1 MGGTG
6 GKVAVFVGVFFAPK
20 KTKQLVF
27 PSILPTSVFFRGEK
41 ISLSKVQNA
50 VEKKRLQF
58 FSQPAAGTI

>member
-6 GKVAVFVGVFFAPK
+6 GRVAVFFGVFFAPK

>member
-41 ISLSKVQNA
+41 ISRSKVQNA